1 MALSAQIRQLL
12 KQRNMTIKELA
23 EQLGYS
29 GNNLSN
35 KLASDNFSAR
45 ELQQIAEQLDCDLQ
59 ITFIPRDRHST

>member
-1 MALSAQIRQLL
+1 
-12 KQRNMTIKELA
+12 MTIKELA

-35 KLASDNFSAR
+35 KLARDNFSER